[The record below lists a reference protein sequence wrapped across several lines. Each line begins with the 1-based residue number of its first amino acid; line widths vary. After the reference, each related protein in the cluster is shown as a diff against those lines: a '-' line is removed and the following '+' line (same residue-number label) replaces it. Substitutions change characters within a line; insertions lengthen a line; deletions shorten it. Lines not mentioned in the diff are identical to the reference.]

1 MGSFLQKL
9 LTNPEDFKFYTGNQK
24 GAVSPNNQNPRTIPF
39 GRDRFN
45 DGLGDGSNQPYGW
58 KKKPGDIGI
67 GVMIDDYANS
77 YEDTIGEANIDDFI
91 IRGGVLAPL
100 KAVRDSIRLT
110 RFFSDIKNPKGILF
124 LAKQN
129 LLSRIGTKT
138 EASKGVGYAGGGLNE
153 GVYTPLS
160 TIGQALIGFAGG
172 HLNKQGLDP
181 TGLFPGASIN
191 KYQEVIS
198 ENQLILPD
206 DFINNRLIN
215 LIPKPLNTN
224 PFQSTGILVSL
235 LKGYSVNPPYDPSTL
250 IEYGGGPGS
259 VLGIGKTKIRFATT
273 NDSFSKLTVFDK
285 KNDINSFETYAGFKS
300 HPTDINRLF
309 LLTNPTSSSDILL
322 EYKGGPGSN
331 GKVDGTTKINYA
343 TDNSGFKLTVLDKKN
358 NINSFQQNAIAPI
371 RLVQSQVADGVNNNR
386 LFHLL
391 KNNPQTFP
399 YFKYFP
405 KNNSSVLIEYPKG
418 SESGFGGDPNNIVKI
433 KYATDNSGF
442 KSTVFN
448 ADVYKIGSFETG
460 SGLSPQPIDSNRLFR
475 LTNPTSFS
483 DILLEYKGG
492 PGSNGKIDG
501 STKIKYA
508 INNSGFKLT
517 VFDDYYSSN
526 LLKADGARYK
536 TWDYSKISSQTL
548 NLDADTKSDF
558 RSGSKESGAQ
568 TFLSSSPNYI
578 VKNIEDN
585 LNLGNPGRRSRNRS
599 SYTSGSDGGKPL
611 DKLNA
616 SPIYESE
623 TFIEGQSINN
633 LQENQYKDIIPF
645 IISILNN
652 ENTSGGPPKKNMH
665 FRAFIDSFSD
675 TYDADWSPIEYMG
688 RAEKL
693 YKYKGFGRKIS
704 MAFTVVAQSREEMYQ
719 MYNKLNFLASSLA
732 PEYLPS
738 GYMAGNIAYI
748 TLGEYIYNQPGI
760 ITSLTF
766 DIPEE
771 SPWEIG
777 IDDTGKRIYGTTRQ
791 VPHMIKVTGFNFT
804 PIHIFKPEKQ
814 RWKDDL
820 KDIKD
825 KNSTELL
832 YGKGNQQYIAK
843 NSQPWIITQPQDE
856 TTFEDLSLT
865 ETIPQQDI
873 LVT

>member
-24 GAVSPNNQNPRTIPF
+24 GVINPNNQNPRTIPF

-138 EASKGVGYAGGGLNE
+138 EASKGLGYAGGALNE
-153 GVYTPLS
+153 GVYNPLS
-160 TIGQALIGFAGG
+160 TIGQALVGFAGT

-206 DFINNRLIN
+206 DYINNRLIN

-224 PFQSTGILVSL
+224 PFQSTGILTSL

-273 NDSFSKLTVFDK
+273 NDSFSKLTIFDS
-285 KNDINSFETYAGFKS
+285 KN
-300 HPTDINRLF
+300 
-309 LLTNPTSSSDILL
+309 
-322 EYKGGPGSN
+322 
-331 GKVDGTTKINYA
+331 
-343 TDNSGFKLTVLDKKN
+343 
-358 NINSFQQNAIAPI
+358 
-371 RLVQSQVADGVNNNR
+371 
-386 LFHLL
+386 
-391 KNNPQTFP
+391 
-399 YFKYFP
+399 
-405 KNNSSVLIEYPKG
+405 
-418 SESGFGGDPNNIVKI
+418 
-433 KYATDNSGF
+433 
-442 KSTVFN
+442 
-448 ADVYKIGSFETG
+448 
-460 SGLSPQPIDSNRLFR
+460 
-475 LTNPTSFS
+475 
-483 DILLEYKGG
+483 
-492 PGSNGKIDG
+492 
-501 STKIKYA
+501 
-508 INNSGFKLT
+508 
-517 VFDDYYSSN
+517 SSN
-526 LLKADGARYK
+526 LLNANGARYK
-536 TWDYSKISSQTL
+536 TWDYSAINSQLL
-548 NLDADTKSDF
+548 NLDGYTNQDF
-558 RSGSKESGAQ
+558 RFNLNPKEASS
-568 TFLSSSPNYI
+568 FLSSSPNYI
-578 VKNIEDN
+578 NKNIEDN
-585 LNLGNPGRRSRNRS
+585 LNLGNPGKRSRNRS
-599 SYTSGSDGGKPL
+599 SYTNGSDGGKAL

-616 SPIYESE
+616 SYIYKSDV
-623 TFIEGQSINN
+623 TPGRNN
-633 LQENQYKDIIPF
+633 PLYKKDGEYLDIIPF

-652 ENTSGGPPKKNMH
+652 DNQEAENPGTYRKNMH

-675 TYDADWSPIEYMG
+675 SYDADWSPIEYMG

-704 MAFTVVAQSREEMYQ
+704 MAFTVVAQSREEITAMYD
-719 MYNKLNFLASSLA
+719 KLNFLASSLA
-732 PEYLPS
+732 PEYLDSLSS

-748 TLGEYIYNQPGI
+748 TLGEYIYDQPGI

-777 IDDTGKRIYGTTRQ
+777 IDDNGNRLEVDDVRQ

-804 PIHIFKPEKQ
+804 PIHKFRPEKQ
-814 RWKDDL
+814 TFKNDKLGTDSTRLLNTGKQRYVDQLRPESTNYDKEVQEAYTSNLEKERLRKLKENNDAVARFAPNPPSFQPTPFIGPQNQLPVQDL
-820 KDIKD
+820 IKD
-825 KNSTELL
+825 N
-832 YGKGNQQYIAK
+832 
-843 NSQPWIITQPQDE
+843 
-856 TTFEDLSLT
+856 
-865 ETIPQQDI
+865 I
-873 LVT
+873 LVG

>member
-138 EASKGVGYAGGGLNE
+138 EASKGLGYAGGALNE
-153 GVYTPLS
+153 GAYTPLS

-181 TGLFPGASIN
+181 TGLFPGANIN

-206 DFINNRLIN
+206 DYINNRLIN

-224 PFQSTGILVSL
+224 PFQSTGILTSL

-273 NDSFSKLTVFDK
+273 NDSFSKLTIFDS
-285 KNDINSFETYAGFKS
+285 KN
-300 HPTDINRLF
+300 
-309 LLTNPTSSSDILL
+309 
-322 EYKGGPGSN
+322 
-331 GKVDGTTKINYA
+331 
-343 TDNSGFKLTVLDKKN
+343 
-358 NINSFQQNAIAPI
+358 
-371 RLVQSQVADGVNNNR
+371 
-386 LFHLL
+386 
-391 KNNPQTFP
+391 
-399 YFKYFP
+399 
-405 KNNSSVLIEYPKG
+405 
-418 SESGFGGDPNNIVKI
+418 
-433 KYATDNSGF
+433 
-442 KSTVFN
+442 
-448 ADVYKIGSFETG
+448 
-460 SGLSPQPIDSNRLFR
+460 
-475 LTNPTSFS
+475 
-483 DILLEYKGG
+483 
-492 PGSNGKIDG
+492 
-501 STKIKYA
+501 
-508 INNSGFKLT
+508 
-517 VFDDYYSSN
+517 SSN
-526 LLKADGARYK
+526 LLNANGARYK
-536 TWDYSKISSQTL
+536 TWDYSAINSQLL
-548 NLDADTKSDF
+548 NLDGYTNQDF
-558 RSGSKESGAQ
+558 RFNLNPKEASS
-568 TFLSSSPNYI
+568 FLSSSPNYI
-578 VKNIEDN
+578 NKNIEDN
-585 LNLGNPGRRSRNRS
+585 LNLGNPGKRSRNRS
-599 SYTSGSDGGKPL
+599 SYTSGSDSGKAL

-616 SPIYESE
+616 TPIY
-623 TFIEGQSINN
+623 QSNVDNGYELKGI
-633 LQENQYKDIIPF
+633 YSDIIPF

-652 ENTSGGPPKKNMH
+652 DNQEATNTGTYRKNMH

-675 TYDADWSPIEYMG
+675 SYNADWSPIEYMG

-704 MAFTVVAQSREEMYQ
+704 MAFTVVAQSREEITAMYD
-719 MYNKLNFLASSLA
+719 KLNFLASSLA
-732 PEYLPS
+732 PEYLDSETS

-748 TLGEYIYNQPGI
+748 TLGEYIYDQPGI

-777 IDDTGKRIYGTTRQ
+777 IDDDGNRLDVKDVRQ

-804 PIHIFKPEKQ
+804 PIHKFRPEKQ
-814 RWKDDL
+814 TWSEQKPGT
-820 KDIKD
+820 
-825 KNSTELL
+825 NSTELEVL
-832 YGKGNQQYIAK
+832 GGQHYIDPLRPK
-843 NSQPWIITQPQDE
+843 STKTLTPIITVGDVESREIVP
-856 TTFEDLSLT
+856 
-865 ETIPQQDI
+865 
-873 LVT
+873 

>member
-9 LTNPEDFKFYTGNQK
+9 LTNPEDFKFYTDNQK
-24 GAVSPNNQNPRTIPF
+24 GAVNPNNQNPRTIPF

-138 EASKGVGYAGGGLNE
+138 EASKGLGYAGGALNE

-160 TIGQALIGFAGG
+160 TIGQALVGFAGT

-198 ENQLILPD
+198 ENQLIIPD
-206 DFINNRLIN
+206 DYINNRLIN

-285 KNDINSFETYAGFKS
+285 KNDINSFETYAFSPLTIDGTSPLAINLNRLVNLSKKEPITGDISYFPKFTFGKNQYESDILLEYKGGPGSKDKVDGTTKINYATEGFKS

-309 LLTNPTSSSDILL
+309 LLTKSTSSSDILL

-331 GKVDGTTKINYA
+331 GKVDGTTKI
-343 TDNSGFKLTVLDKKN
+343 
-358 NINSFQQNAIAPI
+358 
-371 RLVQSQVADGVNNNR
+371 
-386 LFHLL
+386 
-391 KNNPQTFP
+391 
-399 YFKYFP
+399 
-405 KNNSSVLIEYPKG
+405 
-418 SESGFGGDPNNIVKI
+418 
-433 KYATDNSGF
+433 
-442 KSTVFN
+442 
-448 ADVYKIGSFETG
+448 
-460 SGLSPQPIDSNRLFR
+460 
-475 LTNPTSFS
+475 
-483 DILLEYKGG
+483 
-492 PGSNGKIDG
+492 
-501 STKIKYA
+501 KYA
-508 INNSGFKLT
+508 INNEGFKLT
-517 VFDDYYSSN
+517 VFDKNNSSN
-526 LLKADGARYK
+526 LLKAEGARYK
-536 TWDYSKISSQTL
+536 TWNYSLINSQSL
-548 NLDADTKSDF
+548 NLDGYINQDF
-558 RSGSKESGAQ
+558 RLPLINSISKN
-568 TFLSSSPNYI
+568 FLSFSPDYQT
-578 VKNIEDN
+578 KNIEDN
-585 LNLGNPGRRSRNRS
+585 LNLGNPGRRDRNRL
-599 SYTSGSDGGKPL
+599 SYTAGSNGGEPL

-616 SPIYESE
+616 SYIYKSNVDNGYESKG
-623 TFIEGQSINN
+623 IYS
-633 LQENQYKDIIPF
+633 DIIPF

-652 ENTSGGPPKKNMH
+652 DSQVGGSYRKNMH

-675 TYDADWSPIEYMG
+675 SYDADWSSISYMG

-704 MAFTVVAQSREEMYQ
+704 MAFTVVAQSREEITAMYD
-719 MYNKLNFLASSLA
+719 KLNFLASSLA
-732 PEYLPS
+732 PEYLGSETS

-748 TLGEYIYNQPGI
+748 TLGEYIYDQPGI
-760 ITSLTF
+760 INSLTF

-777 IDDTGKRIYGTTRQ
+777 IDDTGERLDVKDVRQ

-804 PIHIFKPEKQ
+804 PIHKFRPEKQ
-814 RWKDDL
+814 TWSEQTPGT
-820 KDIKD
+820 
-825 KNSTELL
+825 NSTELEVL
-832 YGKGNQQYIAK
+832 GGQHYIDPLRPK
-843 NSQPWIITQPQDE
+843 STNYDKEVQ
-856 TTFEDLSLT
+856 EDLSLT
-865 ETIPQQDI
+865 IPTTQQDI

>member
-138 EASKGVGYAGGGLNE
+138 EASKGLGYAGGALNE

-160 TIGQALIGFAGG
+160 TIGQALVGFAGT

-181 TGLFPGASIN
+181 TGIFPGASIN

-206 DFINNRLIN
+206 DFKNNRLIN

-224 PFQSTGILVSL
+224 PNQSTGILVSL
-235 LKGYSVNPPYDPSTL
+235 LKGYSVNPPYDPATL

-285 KNDINSFETYAGFKS
+285 KNDINSFETYAGFKTQLIDS
-300 HPTDINRLF
+300 NRLF
-309 LLTNPTSSSDILL
+309 LLTNSTSSSDILL

-331 GKVDGTTKINYA
+331 GKVDG
-343 TDNSGFKLTVLDKKN
+343 
-358 NINSFQQNAIAPI
+358 
-371 RLVQSQVADGVNNNR
+371 
-386 LFHLL
+386 
-391 KNNPQTFP
+391 
-399 YFKYFP
+399 
-405 KNNSSVLIEYPKG
+405 
-418 SESGFGGDPNNIVKI
+418 
-433 KYATDNSGF
+433 
-442 KSTVFN
+442 
-448 ADVYKIGSFETG
+448 
-460 SGLSPQPIDSNRLFR
+460 
-475 LTNPTSFS
+475 
-483 DILLEYKGG
+483 
-492 PGSNGKIDG
+492 

-508 INNSGFKLT
+508 INNEGFKLT
-517 VFDDYYSSN
+517 VFDRNNSSN
-526 LLKADGARYK
+526 LLYAEDSRYK
-536 TWDYSKISSQTL
+536 TWDHSAINSQLL
-548 NLDADTKSDF
+548 NLDGYTNQDF
-558 RSGSKESGAQ
+558 RFNLNPKESPS
-568 TFLSSSPNYI
+568 FLSSSPNYI
-578 VKNIEDN
+578 DKNIEDN
-585 LNLGNPGRRSRNRS
+585 LNLGNPGRRDRNRS
-599 SYTSGSDGGKPL
+599 SYTSGSNGGKPL

-616 SPIYESE
+616 SYIYKSKADDE
-623 TFIEGQSINN
+623 
-633 LQENQYKDIIPF
+633 YKTDGIYSDIIPF

-652 ENTSGGPPKKNMH
+652 DNQVGGSYKKNMH

-675 TYDADWSPIEYMG
+675 SYDADWSSIEYMG

-704 MAFTVVAQSREEMYQ
+704 MAFTVVAQSREEITAMYD
-719 MYNKLNFLASSLA
+719 KLNFLASSLA
-732 PEYLPS
+732 PEYLDSETS

-748 TLGEYIYNQPGI
+748 TLGEYIYDQPGI

-777 IDDTGKRIYGTTRQ
+777 IDDAGNRLDVKDIRQ

-804 PIHIFKPEKQ
+804 PIHKFRPEKQ
-814 RWKDDL
+814 TFDN
-820 KDIKD
+820 D
-825 KNSTELL
+825 KLGTNSTRLL
-832 YGKGNQQYIAK
+832 GTGKQKYIDQLRPK
-843 NSQPWIITQPQDE
+843 SINYDK
-856 TTFEDLSLT
+856 
-865 ETIPQQDI
+865 I
-873 LVT
+873 L

>member
-138 EASKGVGYAGGGLNE
+138 EASKGLGYAGGALNE

-160 TIGQALIGFAGG
+160 TIGQALVGFAGT

-285 KNDINSFETYAGFKS
+285 KNDINSFVKNAFSPLTIDGTSPLA
-300 HPTDINRLF
+300 INLNRLVNLSKKEPITGDISYF
-309 LLTNPTSSSDILL
+309 PKFTFGKNQYESDILL
-322 EYKGGPGSN
+322 EYKGGPGSKD
-331 GKVDGTTKINYA
+331 KVDGTTKIN
-343 TDNSGFKLTVLDKKN
+343 
-358 NINSFQQNAIAPI
+358 
-371 RLVQSQVADGVNNNR
+371 
-386 LFHLL
+386 
-391 KNNPQTFP
+391 
-399 YFKYFP
+399 
-405 KNNSSVLIEYPKG
+405 
-418 SESGFGGDPNNIVKI
+418 
-433 KYATDNSGF
+433 YATDNSGF

-460 SGLSPQPIDSNRLFR
+460 FGFKSQTTNLNRLFRLTNSTSSSDILLEYKGGPGSNGKVNGSTKIKYATSNEGFKLTVFDNKNNINSFETGSGLTPQLIDSNRLFR

-492 PGSNGKIDG
+492 PGSNGKVDG
-501 STKIKYA
+501 TTKIKYA

-526 LLKADGARYK
+526 LLNANGARYK

-558 RSGSKESGAQ
+558 RYTLDPKEAPS
-568 TFLSSSPNYI
+568 FLSSSPNYLT
-578 VKNIEDN
+578 KNIEDN
-585 LNLGNPGRRSRNRS
+585 LNLRNPGSRGRNRS
-599 SYTSGSDGGKPL
+599 SYTKGSDGGKAL

-633 LQENQYKDIIPF
+633 SQENQYKDIIPF

-675 TYDADWSPIEYMG
+675 SYDANWSPIEYMG

-704 MAFTVVAQSREEMYQ
+704 MAFTVVAQSREEITAMYD
-719 MYNKLNFLASSLA
+719 KLNFLASSLA

-748 TLGEYIYNQPGI
+748 TLGEYIYDQPGI
-760 ITSLTF
+760 INSLTF

-777 IDDTGKRIYGTTRQ
+777 IDDTGKRLDVKDVRQ

-804 PIHIFKPEKQ
+804 PIHKFRPEKQ
-814 RWKDDL
+814 TFDN
-820 KDIKD
+820 D
-825 KNSTELL
+825 KLGTASTRLL
-832 YGKGNQQYIAK
+832 GTGKQKYIDQLRPK
-843 NSQPWIITQPQDE
+843 STNYDKEVQ
-856 TTFEDLSLT
+856 EDLSLI
-865 ETIPQQDI
+865 IPTTQQDI